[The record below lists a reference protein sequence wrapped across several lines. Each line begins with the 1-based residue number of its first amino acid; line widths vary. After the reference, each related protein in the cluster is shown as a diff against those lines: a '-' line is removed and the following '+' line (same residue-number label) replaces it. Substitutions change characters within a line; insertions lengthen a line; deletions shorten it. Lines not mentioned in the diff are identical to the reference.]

1 MLVCLNLINTELSQ
15 VKDLFDTLD
24 VCYINYLPENKTKKK
39 ILFYTIS
46 VWKNQNASNIFTEAV
61 TGSS

>member
-24 VCYINYLPENKTKKK
+24 VCYINYLRENKTQRE
-39 ILFYTIS
+39 ILY
-46 VWKNQNASNIFTEAV
+46 
-61 TGSS
+61 